1 MSLGAKASYVVTDND
16 FKSFNGTTSMD
27 FQQNLNASNV
37 FKYKEAIYAAYGTV
51 IKRGKIYGQ

>member
-1 MSLGAKASYVVTDND
+1 
-16 FKSFNGTTSMD
+16 MD

-51 IKRGKIYGQ
+51 IKTWKDIWTIDLGLRLEHTYAHGISTSTDSDFY